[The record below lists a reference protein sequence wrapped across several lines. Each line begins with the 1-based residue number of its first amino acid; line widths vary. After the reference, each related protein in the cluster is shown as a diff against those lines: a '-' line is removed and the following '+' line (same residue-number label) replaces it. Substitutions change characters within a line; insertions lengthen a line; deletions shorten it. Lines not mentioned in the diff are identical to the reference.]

1 MSINL
6 VRFVKALELL
16 LRLAVLPLMGA
27 IVYAAYVIR
36 EGWLCSLI
44 NVPGC
49 SLLSVEFIFLIVMIC
64 IPIAMLWRLSDYVGG
79 WVDSPRVRSDQQ
91 VIQDFSTFILEKA
104 PDAMTTFYDVK
115 RLPFSKHRIRE
126 ALLNSLA
133 VAYSSKDNEIIK
145 AIENTL
151 ILSLPHFQRGVGR
164 SPIFTGTEDDCETD
178 QDNLMVQWYLKDAKA
193 HPDFLDL
200 NFQIEKNH
208 HTKLINDIREANM
221 IG

>member
-6 VRFVKALELL
+6 VGFVKALELFL
-16 LRLAVLPLMGA
+16 KLAVLPFLLIIFHG
-27 IVYAAYVIR
+27 AYVVR
-36 EGWLCSLI
+36 EGWFCSLI

-49 SLLSVEFIFLIVMIC
+49 SLLNFNFIFLLIVIFF
-64 IPIAMLWRLSDYVGG
+64 PITMLWKLSNYVGG
-79 WVDSPRVRSDQQ
+79 LVNSPKVRSDQK
-91 VIQDFSTFILEKA
+91 VIQDFNTFIIRKA

-115 RLPFSKHRIRE
+115 RLPFSKQRIRE

-151 ILSLPHFQRGVGR
+151 ILSLPHFQSGVGR
-164 SPIFTGTEDDCETD
+164 SPIFTGTENDCETD
-178 QDNLMVQWYLKDAKA
+178 QDNLMAQWYLKDAKA